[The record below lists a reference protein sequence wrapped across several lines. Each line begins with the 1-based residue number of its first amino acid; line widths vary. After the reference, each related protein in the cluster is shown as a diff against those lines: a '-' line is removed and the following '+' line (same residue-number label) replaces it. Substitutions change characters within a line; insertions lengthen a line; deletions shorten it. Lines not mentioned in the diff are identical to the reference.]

1 MKVLSLFSGI
11 GGFDLAF
18 QRAGATHLAF
28 CEIDKTAQSI
38 IRRQFPNVKIISDV
52 KTINKSD
59 FSFQPDIIVGGFP
72 CQDVS
77 VAGLRAGLDGERSGL
92 WFEFERI
99 IDEYKPRW
107 VVIENVPGLLSSWTP
122 TVPAPRQME
131 IRDFDSEEDAQRWAD
146 SVASSWDVEES
157 SDFETIL
164 NGLTKL
170 GYCVSSRIL
179 DAQYDG
185 LAQRRERVFIVASLG
200 KVRGRKIRD
209 DRRLSGLSAQVLFES
224 DGRAWDS
231 PPRREARQD
240 VAATLRSG
248 AALRSAGAGQ
258 SSNGDGLNLVA
269 GTLSA
274 RSQAGAGFGTDFECN
289 GGLVPVVA
297 GTLMAGGAG
306 TMRPANQRS
315 ESDFLIAGTVS
326 SKWAKGVGGP
336 AGDECS
342 NLVAAPD
349 IAHTLRGEG
358 FDASEDGTGRG
369 TPLVMA
375 FTERTRAEGRTI
387 EFQDEL
393 AYALMNPGSGGRT
406 HSRQIAGM
414 FGVRRLTPTEC
425 ERLQGFPDD
434 WTAFDDHGKP
444 ISDSAR
450 YRMLGN
456 GVAVPV
462 VEWIARRIVA
472 VEQKEESK

>member
-122 TVPAPRQME
+122 TEPAPRQME
-131 IRDFDSEEDAQRWAD
+131 VRDFDSEEDAQRWAD
-146 SVASSWDVEES
+146 SVASSWEVEES

-200 KVRGRKIRD
+200 AIRGRKIHD
-209 DRRLSGLSAQVLFES
+209 NRRLSGLSAKVLFES

-274 RSQAGAGFGTDFECN
+274 RPS
-289 GGLVPVVA
+289 
-297 GTLMAGGAG
+297 AGGGAW
-306 TMRPANQRS
+306 N
-315 ESDFLIAGTVS
+315 
-326 SKWAKGVGGP
+326 
-336 AGDECS
+336 
-342 NLVAAPD
+342 
-349 IAHTLRGEG
+349 
-358 FDASEDGTGRG
+358 
-369 TPLVMA
+369 
-375 FTERTRAEGRTI
+375 
-387 EFQDEL
+387 
-393 AYALMNPGSGGRT
+393 
-406 HSRQIAGM
+406 
-414 FGVRRLTPTEC
+414 
-425 ERLQGFPDD
+425 
-434 WTAFDDHGKP
+434 
-444 ISDSAR
+444 
-450 YRMLGN
+450 
-456 GVAVPV
+456 
-462 VEWIARRIVA
+462 
-472 VEQKEESK
+472 